1 MGMNIGQAAAE
12 SGVSAKM
19 IRYYESIGLLRP
31 AARTS
36 AGYRQYSEADVQTL
50 RFIRRSRDLGF
61 SLERIGTLLQ
71 LWQDTSRK
79 SQDVKQLA
87 RQYIAELDEDIRK
100 LQSLREQ
107 VEQLAQACHGDNRPD
122 CPILEKL
129 SGNAGSADGKPR
141 RSGGASCH

>member
-1 MGMNIGQAAAE
+1 MSMNIGQAATD

-19 IRYYESIGLLRP
+19 IRYYESTGLLKP
-31 AARTS
+31 AARTDS
-36 AGYRQYSEADVQTL
+36 GYRQYQPSDVQTL
-50 RFIRRSRDLGF
+50 RFIRRARDLGF

-100 LQSLREQ
+100 LQSLRAQ
-107 VEQLAQACHGDNRPD
+107 VLQMAEDCHGDQRPD

-129 SGNAGSADGKPR
+129 SGQPG
-141 RSGGASCH
+141 

>member
-1 MGMNIGQAAAE
+1 MGVNIGRAAAE

-31 AARTS
+31 AARTAS
-36 AGYRQYSEADVQTL
+36 GYRQYSPADVQTL

-100 LQSLREQ
+100 LQSLRAQ
-107 VEQLAQACHGDNRPD
+107 VEQLAQACHGDNRPE

-129 SGNAGSADGKPR
+129 SGTQSHQR
-141 RSGGASCH
+141 LSR